1 MLAGMECFPNEFR
14 EESDAYASQAPEP
27 ECYVMAPQRR
37 CVWRGWQVGHH
48 RWLAGDA
55 ALCVRSGAPLPVR
68 GEGPAHGE
76 IVT

>member
-1 MLAGMECFPNEFR
+1 
-14 EESDAYASQAPEP
+14 
-27 ECYVMAPQRR
+27 MAPQRR